1 MILSNLHE
9 NNKFI
14 NLIHQQEQLNVT
26 NIENI
31 YKIKI
36 NFSLKNNDKN
46 KFIFIVNMLL
56 LERASG
62 QRVAFLKEYTDFAKI
77 KPLKIGCTVLLRKDA
92 LFNFLKMLVLYS
104 LPKLYELT
112 KIRNQNLLKQSVLFI
127 NFDKFLFLSIFSFFI
142 DFDKFLTYYED
153 LIYHF
158 NLELFTGSHRYISNR
173 VTYSLYGI
181 QTF

>member
-1 MILSNLHE
+1 MILSNIND
-9 NNKFI
+9 NNNFI
-14 NLIHQQEQLNVT
+14 NLVHQQEQLNIS
-26 NIENI
+26 NLKDI
-31 YKIKI
+31 YKVKI
-36 NFSLKNNDKN
+36 NFTLKNNDKN

-77 KPLKIGCTVLLRKDA
+77 KPLKIGCTVLLRKSS
-92 LFNFLKMLVLYS
+92 LFNFLKMLVSYS
-104 LPKLYELT
+104 LPKLNDII
-112 KIRNQNLLKQSVLFI
+112 KNQNPLKQSILFI
-127 NFDKFLFLSIFSFFI
+127 NFDKFLFLSIFSYFL

-173 VTYSLYGI
+173 MAYSLYGI
-181 QTF
+181 QTL